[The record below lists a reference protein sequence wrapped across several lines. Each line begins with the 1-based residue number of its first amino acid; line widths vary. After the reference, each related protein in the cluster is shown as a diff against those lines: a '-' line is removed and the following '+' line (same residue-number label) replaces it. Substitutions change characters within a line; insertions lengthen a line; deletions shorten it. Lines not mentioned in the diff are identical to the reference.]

1 MHVFVL
7 YKSGLTIFCHL
18 HRLWGEPV
26 NLREQHDALEFFNS
40 LVDSLD
46 EALKALG
53 QPPVLSKVM
62 GGSFADQKI
71 CKDCPHRSVILP
83 GMIWEMWI
91 TWNLIEYILAGVSK
105 LSAWWWL
112 SDHWQIPKRG
122 AVHNTQCRHPQSPEP
137 PGVSGAVRKGR
148 LVGGCQCLPL
158 WKVQQKGTCTLYIC
172 RV

>member
-7 YKSGLTIFCHL
+7 YKSGLTIFCNL

-83 GMIWEMWI
+83 GMI
-91 TWNLIEYILAGVSK
+91 
-105 LSAWWWL
+105 
-112 SDHWQIPKRG
+112 
-122 AVHNTQCRHPQSPEP
+122 
-137 PGVSGAVRKGR
+137 
-148 LVGGCQCLPL
+148 
-158 WKVQQKGTCTLYIC
+158 
-172 RV
+172 